1 MAAEQPG
8 IELSVVIPAY
18 NEEARLGPTLERV
31 LTWLKVQPFPT
42 ELIVVDDGS
51 TDRTTELAREMLA
64 DAPIAHRVLVNERNR
79 GKGFSVRRG
88 MTESVGRLALF
99 SDADLSTPIEHAA
112 DLMAAVERG
121 ADVAIG
127 SRVAPGADIAVH
139 QPFLRESAGRM
150 FSIVQRAILGTHIAD
165 TQCGFKLFTRAAV
178 EAVFPHQ
185 RLERW
190 AFDAELI
197 YIALRLG
204 LRVVE
209 VPVHWRND
217 ADTKVRAFSDGMR
230 MVADLWTIR
239 RLHGHLT
246 PADRPRPTQE

>member
-1 MAAEQPG
+1 MTADPTD

-18 NEEARLGPTLERV
+18 NEENRLGPTLERV
-31 LTWLKVQPFPT
+31 VAWLNEQPFLT

-51 TDRTTELAREMLA
+51 TDRTAELAREHLA
-64 DAPIAHRVLVNERNR
+64 ATSLAHRVLVNERNR

-88 MTESVGRLALF
+88 MIESVGRMALF

-112 DLMAAVERG
+112 DLMAAVEQG

-127 SRVAPGADIAVH
+127 SRVAPGAQIAVH
-139 QPFLRESAGRM
+139 QPFLRETAGRM
-150 FSIVQRAILGTHIAD
+150 FSVVQRAILGTHIAD
-165 TQCGFKLFTRAAV
+165 TQCGFKLFTRVAV
-178 EAVFPHQ
+178 EAIFPHQ

-204 LRVVE
+204 LKVVE
-209 VPVHWRND
+209 VPVRWCND
-217 ADTKVRAFSDGMR
+217 ADTKVRAFSDGMQ
-230 MVADLWTIR
+230 MVADLWAIR
-239 RLHGHLT
+239 RMHGHLT
-246 PADRPRPTQE
+246 PADRFARPQE